1 MRLYVNW
8 RLLPENNAATLV
20 ELINNS
26 MNYCHRCGLPATYY
40 IESREKWACDKSA
53 QKCPTVKSK
62 IGKSNSIALT
72 GKKLSDEHK
81 SKIAVGITGRILS
94 NESKEKIRQSNIDH
108 WAENKRIPWN
118 KGKPGLQV
126 AWNRGKKKLE
136 SLEIIS
142 REDPVYSNFRK
153 YRNRV
158 AVRTRKTYELFK
170 NEINPNNH
178 PLGKCGIDGAYQLDH
193 IITVRLGFEQGLLIE
208 DISAKDNLQV
218 IPWLENVKKY
228 DGKGLRK

>member
-1 MRLYVNW
+1 MFGQTSW
-8 RLLPENNAATLV
+8 
-20 ELINNS
+20 NS
-26 MNYCHRCGLPATYY
+26 GLTAET
-40 IESREKWACDKSA
+40 D
-53 QKCPTVKSK
+53 
-62 IGKSNSIALT
+62 N
-72 GKKLSDEHK
+72 
-81 SKIAVGITGRILS
+81 RILDYS
-94 NESKEKIRQSNIDH
+94 LKQKNIPCPARSH
-108 WAENKRIPWN
+108 PNKN
-118 KGKPGLQV
+118 KGK
-126 AWNRGKKKLE
+126 KKQE

-142 REDPVYSNFRK
+142 RDDPVYSNFRK